1 MKPGRRTLGGIFGA
15 LLCAASALSF
25 AHVTVWPRE
34 SRAGGY
40 EKYTVRVP
48 TEGDV
53 ATRSVEVM
61 LPEGATLVSMGAPTG
76 FEYELRKTGA
86 VVTSIVWTMKINPG
100 EFAEFSF
107 MARNPAKPGPIAWRA
122 IQTLADGSKLEW
134 AGAAGSAHP
143 ASVTTLSPA
152 DGAPRAHH

>member
-1 MKPGRRTLGGIFGA
+1 MKSAHGTTSWILGA
-15 LLCAASALSF
+15 LLGVASATAL

-34 SRAGGY
+34 SRTGAY

-53 ATRSVEVM
+53 ATASVEVI
-61 LPEGATLVSMGAPTG
+61 LPEGATLVSMGAPAG
-76 FEYELRKTGA
+76 FTYELRKTGKA
-86 VVTSIVWTMKINPG
+86 VTSIVWTMKINPG

-107 MARNPAKPGPIAWRA
+107 MARNPATPGPVAWRA
-122 IQTLADGSKLEW
+122 IQSLVDGSKIEW
-134 AGAAGSAHP
+134 SGAAGSKQP

-152 DGAPRAHH
+152 DAQHAHH